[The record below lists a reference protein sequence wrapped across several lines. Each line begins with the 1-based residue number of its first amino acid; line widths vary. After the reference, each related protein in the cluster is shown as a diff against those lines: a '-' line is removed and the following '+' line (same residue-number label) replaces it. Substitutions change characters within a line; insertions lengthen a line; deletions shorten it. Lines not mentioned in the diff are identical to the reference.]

1 MLKFLF
7 LLVFLMST
15 ASFAQSLGVT
25 TGQGLN
31 TFTLGVTPL
40 TAATGSAGE
49 VATAKI
55 SATGTA
61 PGAGFAKIEWV
72 AGTNAGTCKL
82 IAYAGTSTTP
92 TTIVDNVGGG
102 C

>member
-40 TAATGSAGE
+40 T
-49 VATAKI
+49 TAKI